1 MLNQIDILDFAIKG
15 VNADI
20 EKLEQSIKKGR
31 NLLKEY
37 ENGVTF
43 KTKKTP
49 YEIQEVIQKKKAEI
63 EDLKQIENELQWQL
77 LELKDEFQA

>member
-31 NLLKEY
+31 KLLKDY

-63 EDLKQIENELQWQL
+63 EDLVQVENELKWKL
-77 LELKDEFQA
+77 AELKEEF

>member
-20 EKLEQSIKKGR
+20 DKLEQSIKKGR

-43 KTKKTP
+43 KAKKTP

-77 LELKDEFQA
+77 LELKDEF